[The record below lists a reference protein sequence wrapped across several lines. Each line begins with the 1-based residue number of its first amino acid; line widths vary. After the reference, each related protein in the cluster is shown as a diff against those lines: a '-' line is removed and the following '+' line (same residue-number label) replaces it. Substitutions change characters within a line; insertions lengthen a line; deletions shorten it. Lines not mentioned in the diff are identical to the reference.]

1 MKHIRVALGAVACA
15 FLLACHT
22 PQGAPENTVT
32 IGTFNIEWLGDGASD
47 LKPRSDQECLL
58 IADVI
63 ARTGVDVLGVQEVE
77 NDVALRRVTRYLDGY
92 TGYLADAGI
101 KQNVGLIVRKGVQV
115 EPLGTYDA
123 LTLGRK
129 GLRPGYVVRCT
140 KGSFD
145 WVMMVV
151 HLKSTSR
158 HDSTNQLRDESRQ
171 IRLEQVA
178 LLKRWSDSVIAAGK
192 ERDVIIVGDF
202 NDFTSR
208 RQNATLTPLLESSS
222 MQFLTG
228 ALKSCKN
235 DNWTTID
242 HVVVST
248 SAQERVM
255 KGSERMEN
263 TRAFLQPQMADAVSD
278 HCPVIVRF
286 STAGPDN
293 D

>member
-15 FLLACHT
+15 FLFACHT

-248 SAQERVM
+248 SAHERVM
-255 KGSERMEN
+255 KGSERIEN

>member
-1 MKHIRVALGAVACA
+1 MKHIRLALGAVACA

-208 RQNATLTPLLESSS
+208 RQNATLTPLLESTS

>member
-22 PQGAPENTVT
+22 PLGAPENTVT

-171 IRLEQVA
+171 IRLEQVT

>member
-1 MKHIRVALGAVACA
+1 MKNALVVAGVVACM
-15 FLLACHT
+15 FVVACQT
-22 PQGAPENTVT
+22 PQGAPDTTVT

-47 LKPRSDQECLL
+47 MKPRTDSECLL
-58 IADVI
+58 VADVI
-63 ARTGVDVLGVQEVE
+63 ARTGVDVMGVQEVE
-77 NDVALRRVTRYLDGY
+77 NDAALRRVTRYLDGY

-101 KQNVGLIVRKGVQV
+101 KQNVGIIVRKGVDV
-115 EPLGTYDA
+115 TPLGTYEA

-178 LLKRWSDSVIAAGK
+178 LLKKWSDSVIAAGK

-263 TRAFLQPQMADAVSD
+263 TRTFLQPQMADAVSD

>member
-1 MKHIRVALGAVACA
+1 MKNIRLISGAWLCTLIVACQ
-15 FLLACHT
+15 T
-22 PQGAPENTVT
+22 PQGAPDTTVT

-47 LKPRSDQECLL
+47 TKPRTDQECLL

-63 ARTGVDVLGVQEVE
+63 SRTGADVLGVQGVE
-77 NDVALRRVTRYLDGY
+77 NDAALRRVTRYLDGY
-92 TGYLADAGI
+92 KGYLTDAGI
-101 KQNVGLIVRKGVQV
+101 KQNVGLIVRNGVDVQQ
-115 EPLGTYDA
+115 LGTYDA
-123 LTLGRK
+123 LTLGRR

-171 IRLEQVA
+171 IRTEQVA

-208 RQNATLTPLLESSS
+208 RQNATLTPLLESQS

-242 HVVVST
+242 HVVVSS
-248 SAQERVM
+248 SAHQRVM

>member
-1 MKHIRVALGAVACA
+1 MKNIRLIAGAWLYTLVVACQ
-15 FLLACHT
+15 T
-22 PQGAPENTVT
+22 PQGAPDTTVT

-47 LKPRSDQECLL
+47 TKPRTDQECLL

-63 ARTGVDVLGVQEVE
+63 SRTGADVLGVQEVE

-92 TGYLADAGI
+92 KGYLTDAGI
-101 KQNVGLIVRKGVQV
+101 KQNVGLIVRNGVDVQQ
-115 EPLGTYDA
+115 LGTYDA
-123 LTLGRK
+123 LTLGRR

-171 IRLEQVA
+171 IRTEQVA

-208 RQNATLTPLLESSS
+208 RQNATLTPLLESQS

-242 HVVVST
+242 HVVVSS
-248 SAQERVM
+248 SAHQRVM

>member
-1 MKHIRVALGAVACA
+1 MKNIRLIAGAWLCTLIVACQ
-15 FLLACHT
+15 T
-22 PQGAPENTVT
+22 PQGAPDTTVT

-47 LKPRSDQECLL
+47 TKPRTDQECLL

-63 ARTGVDVLGVQEVE
+63 SRTGADVLGVQEVE
-77 NDVALRRVTRYLDGY
+77 NDAALRRVTRYLDGY
-92 TGYLADAGI
+92 KGYLTDAGI
-101 KQNVGLIVRKGVQV
+101 KQNVGLIVRNDVDVQQ
-115 EPLGTYDA
+115 LGTYDA
-123 LTLGRK
+123 LTLGRR
-129 GLRPGYVVRCT
+129 GLRPGYIVRCT

-171 IRLEQVA
+171 IRTEQVA

-208 RQNATLTPLLESSS
+208 RQNATLTPLLESQS

-242 HVVVST
+242 HVVVSS
-248 SAQERVM
+248 SAHQRVM

>member
-208 RQNATLTPLLESSS
+208 RQNATLTPLLESTS

>member
-1 MKHIRVALGAVACA
+1 MKNLRVMISVATSALLVACQ
-15 FLLACHT
+15 T
-22 PQGAPENTVT
+22 PQGSPDTTVT
-32 IGTFNIEWLGDGASD
+32 VGTFNIEWLGDGASD
-47 LKPRSDQECLL
+47 TKPRTDQECLL
-58 IADVI
+58 VADVI
-63 ARTGVDVLGVQEVE
+63 ARTGVDVLGIQEVE
-77 NDVALRRVTRYLDGY
+77 NDAALRRVTRYLDGY

-101 KQNVGLIVRKGVQV
+101 KQNVGLIVRKDVNV
-115 EPLGTYDA
+115 ELLGTYDA
-123 LTLGRK
+123 LKLGRK

-171 IRLEQVA
+171 IRVEQVA

-248 SAQERVM
+248 SAQQRVM

-263 TRAFLQPQMADAVSD
+263 TRAFLEPQLADAVSD

>member
-1 MKHIRVALGAVACA
+1 MKNLRVMISVATCA
-15 FLLACHT
+15 FLVACQT
-22 PQGAPENTVT
+22 PQGSPDTTVT
-32 IGTFNIEWLGDGASD
+32 VGTFNIEWLGDGASD
-47 LKPRSDQECLL
+47 TKPRTDQECLL
-58 IADVI
+58 VADVI
-63 ARTGVDVLGVQEVE
+63 ARTGVDVLGIQEVE
-77 NDVALRRVTRYLDGY
+77 NDAALRRVTRYLDGY

-101 KQNVGLIVRKGVQV
+101 KQNVGLIVRKDVNV
-115 EPLGTYDA
+115 ELLGTYDA
-123 LTLGRK
+123 LKLGRK

-171 IRLEQVA
+171 IRVEQVA

-248 SAQERVM
+248 SAQQRVM

-263 TRAFLQPQMADAVSD
+263 TRAFLEPQLADAVSD

>member
-15 FLLACHT
+15 FLFACHT

-248 SAQERVM
+248 SAHERVM

>member
-1 MKHIRVALGAVACA
+1 MNHLRVIISAATCALLVACQ
-15 FLLACHT
+15 T
-22 PQGAPENTVT
+22 PQGSPDTTVT
-32 IGTFNIEWLGDGASD
+32 IGTFNIEWLGDGVSD
-47 LKPRSDQECLL
+47 TKPRTDQECLL
-58 IADVI
+58 VADVI

-77 NDVALRRVTRYLDGY
+77 NDAALRRVTRYLDGY

-101 KQNVGLIVRKGVQV
+101 KQNVGLIVRKGVNV
-115 EPLGTYDA
+115 EVLGTYDA

-145 WVMMVV
+145 WIMMVV

-178 LLKRWSDSVIAAGK
+178 LLKQWSDSVVAAGK
-192 ERDVIIVGDF
+192 ERDVVIVGDF

-222 MQFLTG
+222 MQFVTG

-242 HVVVST
+242 HVVVSR
-248 SAQERVM
+248 SAQERLM

>member
-15 FLLACHT
+15 FLMACHT

-115 EPLGTYDA
+115 EPLGIYDA

>member
-1 MKHIRVALGAVACA
+1 MKNIRLIAGAWLFTLFVACQ
-15 FLLACHT
+15 T
-22 PQGAPENTVT
+22 PQGAPDTTVT

-47 LKPRSDQECLL
+47 TKPRTDQECLL

-63 ARTGVDVLGVQEVE
+63 SRTGADVLGVQEVE

-92 TGYLADAGI
+92 KGYLTDAGI
-101 KQNVGLIVRKGVQV
+101 KQNVGLIVRNGVDVQQ
-115 EPLGTYDA
+115 LGTYDA
-123 LTLGRK
+123 LTLGRR

-158 HDSTNQLRDESRQ
+158 YDSTNQLRDESRQ
-171 IRLEQVA
+171 IRTEQVA
-178 LLKRWSDSVIAAGK
+178 LLKRWSDSVIAAGN

-208 RQNATLTPLLESSS
+208 RQNATLTPLLESQSVQS
-222 MQFLTG
+222 LTG

-242 HVVVST
+242 HVVVSS
-248 SAQERVM
+248 SAHQRVM

-263 TRAFLQPQMADAVSD
+263 IRAFLQPQMADAVSD
-278 HCPVIVRF
+278 HCPVVVRF

>member
-15 FLLACHT
+15 FLFACHT

>member
-123 LTLGRK
+123 LTLGRR

>member
-77 NDVALRRVTRYLDGY
+77 NNVALRRVTRYLDGY

-123 LTLGRK
+123 LTLGRR

>member
-22 PQGAPENTVT
+22 PQGAPENTVI

-123 LTLGRK
+123 LTLGRR

-171 IRLEQVA
+171 IRFEQVA

>member
-1 MKHIRVALGAVACA
+1 MKNALVVAGVVACM
-15 FLLACHT
+15 FFVACQT
-22 PQGAPENTVT
+22 PQGAPDTTVT

-47 LKPRSDQECLL
+47 MKPRTDSECLL

-63 ARTGVDVLGVQEVE
+63 ARTGVDVMGVQEVE
-77 NDVALRRVTRYLDGY
+77 NDAALRRVTRYLDGY

-101 KQNVGLIVRKGVQV
+101 KQNVGIIVRKGVDV
-115 EPLGTYDA
+115 TPLGTCDA

-178 LLKRWSDSVIAAGK
+178 LLKKWSDSVIAAGK

-263 TRAFLQPQMADAVSD
+263 TRTFLQPQMADAVSD

>member
-115 EPLGTYDA
+115 EPLGTYDV

>member
-1 MKHIRVALGAVACA
+1 MKNLRTVIGAFACA
-15 FLLACHT
+15 FLVACHT
-22 PQGAPENTVT
+22 PQGSPDTTVT

-47 LKPRSDQECLL
+47 QKPRTDSECLL

-77 NDVALRRVTRYLDGY
+77 NEAALRRVTRYLDGY
-92 TGYLADAGI
+92 TGYLADAGV
-101 KQNVGLIVRKGVQV
+101 KQNVGLIVRKGVTV
-115 EPLGTYDA
+115 EPLGTYEA
-123 LTLGRK
+123 LRLGRK
-129 GLRPGYVVRCT
+129 GLRPGYVVRCR
-140 KGSFD
+140 KGAFD

-158 HDSTNQLRDESRQ
+158 YDSTNQLRDESRR

-178 LLKRWSDSVIAAGK
+178 LIKTWSDSVIAAGT
-192 ERDVIIVGDF
+192 ERDVIVVGDF
-202 NDFTSR
+202 NDFTAR

-222 MQFLTG
+222 MQFVTG

-235 DNWTTID
+235 ENWTTID
-242 HVVVST
+242 HVVVSS
-248 SAQERVM
+248 SASERVL

-263 TRAFLQPQMADAVSD
+263 TRTFLQPEMADAVSD

-286 STAGPDN
+286 STTGPDN

>member
-248 SAQERVM
+248 SAQQRVM

-278 HCPVIVRF
+278 HCPVVVRF

>member
-171 IRLEQVA
+171 IRLEQVT

>member
-22 PQGAPENTVT
+22 PQGAPENTVI

-123 LTLGRK
+123 LTLGRR